1 MTISAEVLAHVAK
14 LARIS
19 LTSDEA
25 ERYRAQ
31 LVDVLHAMEELN
43 AVDTKA
49 LAPASP
55 PAVLL
60 STTRADI
67 PETRHHAPAIIDQA
81 PDHTGRYV
89 RVKGGIFTP

>member
-19 LTSDEA
+19 LTAEEA
-25 ERYRAQ
+25 ERYRGQ
-31 LVDVLHAMEELN
+31 LSVVLQAMEELN

-49 LAPASP
+49 LAPATP
-55 PAVLL
+55 PATLL
-60 STTRADI
+60 SNTRADI
-67 PETRHHAPAIIDQA
+67 PETRHHAPAIVDQA

-89 RVKGGIFTP
+89 RVKGGIFIP